1 MTSART
7 ALTTTAAALM
17 LALAPAAWA
26 LNAQQ
31 AVETIQGQSY
41 AAPYSLEK
49 QYGYWTAKA
58 TSADGQRAHVLVG
71 DADGSFT
78 AIRKADLGT
87 ALPGAT
93 QVAERLRGLGYAV
106 INDLDFDDGF
116 WEAEVR
122 QNRNSEKVEVVL
134 HPVNLSVLSQT
145 GQAGSEQALPA
156 SEIVRLLQ
164 VAGYTRIHDVEFDD
178 GRWEA
183 EATNPAGQRVDLY
196 INATTGAV
204 EREKLDD

>member
-31 AVETIQGQSY
+31 AVEAMQGQGY
-41 AAPYSLEK
+41 VAPHDLEK

-58 TSADGQRAHVLVG
+58 TSPDGQRAYVLVA
-71 DADGSFT
+71 DADGGFT

-87 ALPGAT
+87 TLPGAA
-93 QVAERLRGLGYAV
+93 QVADKLRSLGYSV
-106 INDLDFDDGF
+106 IRDLEFDDGF
-116 WEAEVR
+116 WEAEAV
-122 QNRNSEKVEVVL
+122 
-134 HPVNLSVLSQT
+134 
-145 GQAGSEQALPA
+145 
-156 SEIVRLLQ
+156 
-164 VAGYTRIHDVEFDD
+164 
-178 GRWEA
+178 
-183 EATNPAGQRVDLY
+183 NPAGQRVDLY